1 MSTEVALSCSVID
14 PTISAAFARSAAVT
28 LIPVGVVPPD
38 VRAAEVV
45 APAVGAEEAELDGGV
60 LEPTVEDMAVGDETD
75 VLPADVELGT
85 VIPVE
90 IPVPSCAP
98 VDAVGGVVADVGVGA
113 LALSPAD
120 LDGVPVAPTEHA
132 VIASNAVIDSR
143 PAARVRECLSMARSP
158 AASPMSPPEDRR
170 PRPAPDT

>member
-1 MSTEVALSCSVID
+1 M
-14 PTISAAFARSAAVT
+14 T
-28 LIPVGVVPPD
+28 LIPVGVAPLD
-38 VRAAEVV
+38 VRV
-45 APAVGAEEAELDGGV
+45 ADVLAPEVGAEEAELDGRV
-60 LEPTVEDMAVGDETD
+60 LEPTVEDVAVEDETD

-98 VDAVGGVVADVGVGA
+98 VEAVVDAVADVGVGVPA
-113 LALSPAD
+113 LVPAD

-132 VIASNAVIDSR
+132 VIARNAVIDSR

-158 AASPMSPPEDRR
+158 AASPMSPPAARR